1 MSFFSFFEMSFR
13 RSYLADGLIRR
24 VGPVRNTWCVTI
36 ANFVVSQEQGRLKYQ
51 YFLSQAAFFHV
62 DKFEN
67 PHCFF
72 EGYRLFENI
81 FDIWGYIA
89 FHPSLSIF
97 GHSVCEW
104 ETFGTSCLFTKQ
116 YFSFNLS
123 QKLSPHTRLG
133 AGLTLANKQSFSQP
147 ISISQHFCI
156 QKLQTNRLQS
166 WRNTNS
172 ILNYIFLVSWLYVR
186 YKQTKKYL
194 HHWFCASLFLK
205 IGKISVYELK

>member
-1 MSFFSFFEMSFR
+1 MRDHSQFCGVARTAKTKLPIFPVTSCFFSC
-13 RSYLADGLIRR
+13 GQ
-24 VGPVRNTWCVTI
+24 VW
-36 ANFVVSQEQGRLKYQ
+36 
-51 YFLSQAAFFHV
+51 
-62 DKFEN
+62 N
-67 PHCFF
+67 PHFF
-72 EGYRLFENI
+72 SEGYRLFEKA
-81 FDIWGYIA
+81 FDVWGYIA

-172 ILNYIFLVSWLYVR
+172 ILNYIFLVS
-186 YKQTKKYL
+186 
-194 HHWFCASLFLK
+194 CCM
-205 IGKISVYELK
+205 